1 MASFSPKFNLAV
13 IIQQCAAP
21 KTWPQLA
28 RRSGAAAK
36 RNSMLT
42 ALHDDD
48 ALAADTTRA
57 AIEHLRTARQ
67 LLKQTAALMQKSS
80 STSLPRK
87 RIVQALKLAE
97 SALRTTRRSQTRLLP

>member
-1 MASFSPKFNLAV
+1 MT
-13 IIQQCAAP
+13 AP
-21 KTWPQLA
+21 Q
-28 RRSGAAAK
+28 
-36 RNSMLT
+36 
-42 ALHDDD
+42 DDA

-80 STSLPRK
+80 SKSLPRK

-97 SALRTTRRSQTRLLP
+97 SALRTARRCQTRDAAGVASPSPQIRST